1 MAALAKPVSG
11 KRRISV
17 PKPLWIGI
25 GGIALIAIIILI
37 LKFSGKTGEDSAS
50 SAMMIP
56 TVNWGETAVIHT
68 PQKTN
73 TTGQTTATQK
83 ASGYADP
90 TMYDDF
96 NNSAYDGSYN
106 KSLWFADSN
115 SNNSVIN
122 QNDGQLS
129 IKVSGQSE
137 NGLGRKYSKIV
148 KPTFFEAR
156 LYLDPQTT
164 NNGAFMFI
172 ELNNDI
178 GYSLCNL
185 GRTGDHA
192 QQITCESEYYG
203 KKVQAK
209 LNLAGILPNWHIL
222 RLEIDTET
230 MIISYI
236 VDGKKVGYFDPK
248 ESIPDHLND
257 FKPSTYYFYVGLVN
271 FDMGLGY
278 VDYVRMGAIED
289 DPTVEAIELSPTPG
303 TTSDPT
309 MYDDFDN
316 AAYNGSYNRSLWGF
330 DGDSKDFFIGQSD
343 GNLSININDNAGVGL
358 YTSRGL
364 NISEPTFFEA
374 RVYLDPKTTN
384 KGCHLYIELSNNQGY
399 SNCGIFRTGDY
410 AQQVQ
415 CWSDYYGK
423 QIDANLDLTGILPD
437 WHILRFEVEPETMT
451 ISYVIDGE
459 ALDSINL
466 KETFPTNFRLL
477 KDVQFNVGIG
487 MNNYGPA
494 DEPVGYIDY
503 VRTGELAP

>member
-1 MAALAKPVSG
+1 QRTARKSLAALAKPVSG

-156 LYLDPQTT
+156 LFLDPQTT

-289 DPTVEAIELSPTPG
+289 DPTIYDYFNDSNYDGKFNATKWAYDWHDPDGSAIQQDGVLVLTQSGIDKYQSLSAVQYWPYKLQSSLAFEANLKSDM
-303 TTSDPT
+303 TSDGT
-309 MYDDFDN
+309 V
-316 AAYNGSYNRSLWGF
+316 LIHLQ
-330 DGDSKDFFIGQSD
+330 GDVIEHPMCGLHSVSD
-343 GNLSININDNAGVGL
+343 IVHANCW
-358 YTSRGL
+358 T
-364 NISEPTFFEA
+364 ISSAPEVTVTHSTWHTVRIEVDVDENTVTFF
-374 RVYLDPKTTN
+374 
-384 KGCHLYIELSNNQGY
+384 
-399 SNCGIFRTGDY
+399 
-410 AQQVQ
+410 
-415 CWSDYYGK
+415 
-423 QIDANLDLTGILPD
+423 
-437 WHILRFEVEPETMT
+437 
-451 ISYVIDGE
+451 IDGE
-459 ALDSINL
+459 QLAEDHYEQSL
-466 KETFPTNFRLL
+466 
-477 KDVQFNVGIG
+477 IG
-487 MNNYGPA
+487 SEIYMDLSVSAGKNRAENTRPM
-494 DEPVGYIDY
+494 VGYVDNVRVLPLEY
-503 VRTGELAP
+503 VNP